1 MAQTEANKDL
11 TLRVSSTG
19 AGLQNAEVIHA
30 NLPSIRTL
38 KGVVQLHGESSASDS
53 EYQHALEVLK
63 SCYVAIHMLGLRSR
77 SRLFSMTTTP
87 TVAGPPW

>member
-38 KGVVQLHGESSASDS
+38 KGVV
-53 EYQHALEVLK
+53 
-63 SCYVAIHMLGLRSR
+63 
-77 SRLFSMTTTP
+77 
-87 TVAGPPW
+87 